1 MQFKRTEFLMAK
13 YSSDVVE
20 QARLNLKT
28 KGFGGQKSNRSKNS
42 SGNLSKGL
50 GFKIKAQPTRLETSF
65 TSKEAYG
72 SVVEE
77 GRRAGATPPP
87 VASIERWL
95 DEKNKK
101 IKLRKTFINSNGQKV
116 SKFVERTD
124 ANIKSAAIAISKS
137 IGKRGIK
144 EVPFMSRA
152 MQKEFDAL
160 PQDLAEAI
168 VEDMENAIIDDFK
181 KDKRYNVKR
190 V

>member
-13 YSSDVVE
+13 YSTDVVE
-20 QARLNLKT
+20 QARQNLKT

-50 GFKIKAQPTRLETSF
+50 GFKIKALPNKLETSF

-87 VASIERWL
+87 IAPLEEWIRT
-95 DEKNKK
+95 KG
-101 IKLRKTFINSNGQKV
+101 IKVRKTYINSNGQKV
-116 SKFVERTD
+116 SEFVKKTPQS
-124 ANIKSAAIAISKS
+124 IKSAAIAMSRS
-137 IGKRGIK
+137 IGKSGIK

-152 MQKEFDAL
+152 MQKQFDEL
-160 PQDLAEAI
+160 PTELAAAI
-168 VEDMENAIIDDFK
+168 IEDMENAIIDDFK
-181 KDKRYNVKR
+181 KDKRYNVKK

>member
-1 MQFKRTEFLMAK
+1 MKFKRTEFLMAK
-13 YSSDVVE
+13 YSSDVVDR
-20 QARLNLKT
+20 AKRNLET
-28 KGFGGQKSNRSKNS
+28 NGFAGQKSNRRKTNT
-42 SGNLSKGL
+42 GQLSKGL
-50 GFKIKAQPTRLETSF
+50 GYRIKAQPNKLETSF

-72 SVVEE
+72 AVVEE

-87 VASIERWL
+87 IAPLEEWIRT
-95 DEKNKK
+95 KG
-101 IKLRKTFINSNGQKV
+101 IKVRKTYINSNGQKV
-116 SKFVERTD
+116 SEFVKKTPQS
-124 ANIKSAAIAISKS
+124 IKSAAIAMSRS

-160 PQDLAEAI
+160 PTELAEAI

-181 KDKRYNVKR
+181 KDKRYNVKK

>member
-13 YSSDVVE
+13 YSTDVVE

-50 GFKIKAQPTRLETSF
+50 GFKIKAQPNRLETSF

-87 VASIERWL
+87 VSAIERWL

-116 SKFVERTD
+116 SQFVERTD
-124 ANIKSAAIAISKS
+124 ANLRSAAIAISKS

-160 PQDLAEAI
+160 PTELAEAI

-181 KDKRYNVKR
+181 KDKRYNVKK

>member
-1 MQFKRTEFLMAK
+1 MAK
-13 YSSDVVE
+13 YSTDVVE

-42 SGNLSKGL
+42 SGELSKGL
-50 GFKIKAQPTRLETSF
+50 GFKIKALPNKLETSF
-65 TSKEAYG
+65 TSKQAYG

-87 VASIERWL
+87 IAPIEEWIRT
-95 DEKNKK
+95 KG
-101 IKLRKTFINSNGQKV
+101 IKVRKTYINSNGQKV
-116 SKFVERTD
+116 SQFVERTK

-137 IGKRGIK
+137 IGKNGIK

>member
-1 MQFKRTEFLMAK
+1 MAK

-20 QARLNLKT
+20 QARKNLAT

-42 SGNLSKGL
+42 SGKLSEGL
-50 GFKIKAQPTRLETSF
+50 GFKIKALPNKLETSF

-87 VASIERWL
+87 VAPIEDWIRT
-95 DEKNKK
+95 KGVKV
-101 IKLRKTFINSNGQKV
+101 RKTFINSNGQKV
-116 SKFVERTD
+116 SQFVERTD

-137 IGKRGIK
+137 IGKNGIK

-152 MQKEFDAL
+152 MEKAFNAL
-160 PQDLAEAI
+160 PTELAEAI
-168 VEDMENAIIDDFK
+168 VEDMENVIIDDFK
-181 KDKRYNVKR
+181 KDKRYNVKKI
-190 V
+190 

>member
-13 YSSDVVE
+13 YSTDVVE
-20 QARLNLKT
+20 QAKQNLKT
-28 KGFGGQKSNRSKNS
+28 KGFGGQKSNRSKQNT
-42 SGNLSKGL
+42 GKLAAGL
-50 GFKIKAQPTRLETSF
+50 GFKIKASPTSLVTSF

-87 VASIERWL
+87 IAAIENWIRT
-95 DEKNKK
+95 KG
-101 IKLRKTFINSNGQKV
+101 IKPRKTVINSNGQVV
-116 SKFVERTD
+116 SSFVKKTPESIR
-124 ANIKSAAIAISKS
+124 SAAIAMSRS

-160 PQDLAEAI
+160 PKELAEAI

-181 KDKRYNVKR
+181 KDKRYNVKK

>member
-42 SGNLSKGL
+42 SGELSKGL
-50 GFKIKAQPTRLETSF
+50 GFKIKVQPNRLETSF

-77 GRRAGATPPP
+77 GRRAGATPP
-87 VASIERWL
+87 
-95 DEKNKK
+95 K
-101 IKLRKTFINSNGQKV
+101 IAPLEEWIRTKGIKVRKTFINSNGQKV
-116 SKFVERTD
+116 SQFVERTK

-137 IGKRGIK
+137 IGKNGIK

-152 MQKEFDAL
+152 MQKAFDAL
-160 PQDLAEAI
+160 PKDLAEAI
-168 VEDMENAIIDDFK
+168 VEDMENTIIDDFK

>member
-20 QARLNLKT
+20 QARKNLET

-42 SGNLSKGL
+42 SGMLSKGL
-50 GFKIKAQPTRLETSF
+50 GFKIKVQPNRLETSF

-87 VASIERWL
+87 ISAIERWL
-95 DEKNKK
+95 EEKNKI
-101 IKLRKTFINSNGQKV
+101 IKLRKTYINKNGQKV
-116 SKFVERTD
+116 SQFVERTD

-137 IGKRGIK
+137 IGKRGIPA
-144 EVPFMSRA
+144 VPFMSRA
-152 MQKEFDAL
+152 MQKAFDAL
-160 PQDLAEAI
+160 PTELAEAI
-168 VEDMENAIIDDFK
+168 VEDMENIIIDDFK
-181 KDKRYNVKR
+181 KDKRYNVKKI
-190 V
+190 

>member
-13 YSSDVVE
+13 YSTDVVE
-20 QARLNLKT
+20 QARRNLET

-42 SGNLSKGL
+42 SGMLSKGL
-50 GFKIKAQPTRLETSF
+50 GFKIKAQPDRLETSF

-87 VASIERWL
+87 IAPI
-95 DEKNKK
+95 DEWIRTKGVKV
-101 IKLRKTFINSNGQKV
+101 RRTFINSNGQKV
-116 SKFVERTD
+116 SQFVERTD
-124 ANIKSAAIAISKS
+124 ASIKSAAIAISKS
-137 IGKRGIK
+137 IGKNGIK

-152 MQKEFDAL
+152 MQKAFDEL
-160 PQDLAEAI
+160 PTELAEAI
-168 VEDMENAIIDDFK
+168 VEDMQNTIMDDFK
-181 KDKRYNVKR
+181 KDKRYNVKK

>member
-20 QARLNLKT
+20 QARKNLKT

-42 SGNLSKGL
+42 SGKLSEGL
-50 GFKIKAQPTRLETSF
+50 GFKIKALPNKLETSF

-87 VASIERWL
+87 VAPIEDWIRT
-95 DEKNKK
+95 KG
-101 IKLRKTFINSNGQKV
+101 IKVRKTFINSNGQKV
-116 SKFVERTD
+116 SEFVKKTPESIR
-124 ANIKSAAIAISKS
+124 SAAIAMSKS
-137 IGKRGIK
+137 IGKKGIK

-152 MQKEFDAL
+152 MQKQFDEL
-160 PQDLAEAI
+160 PTELASAI
-168 VEDMENAIIDDFK
+168 IEDMENAIIDDFK
-181 KDKRYNVKR
+181 KDKRDNVKR
-190 V
+190 I

>member
-1 MQFKRTEFLMAK
+1 MAK
-13 YSSDVVE
+13 YSADVVE
-20 QARLNLKT
+20 QARKNLAT

-42 SGNLSKGL
+42 SGKLSEGL
-50 GFKIKAQPTRLETSF
+50 GFKIKALPNKLETSF

-87 VASIERWL
+87 TAAIERWL

-116 SKFVERTD
+116 SQFVERTD

-137 IGKRGIK
+137 IGKNGIK

-152 MQKEFDAL
+152 MEKEFNAL
-160 PQDLAEAI
+160 PTELAEAI
-168 VEDMENAIIDDFK
+168 VEDMENVIIDDFK
-181 KDKRYNVKR
+181 KDKRYNVKKI
-190 V
+190 